1 MSTVKTGGRSA
12 GRNAGKAGGKTRVK
26 PVSRVPGKPAPR
38 TAVKT
43 AAPSAATTAGV
54 SVGAVVKAAASTGAK
69 TAGKVVGVA
78 GKSGGARDM
87 RVKVKKAGKLKHSS
101 QLWLERQLNDPYV
114 KRAREMGYR
123 SRAAFK
129 IEEMD
134 DRFKFLKSGQ
144 KLIDLGCAPGGW
156 CQIAAMRVGL
166 EKGKGRIV
174 GIDLLP
180 VDPIPGVD
188 LIEMDFMADEAPA
201 LLTRRLGGRA
211 DGVMSDMAAN
221 TTGHKKTD
229 HLKIIALAEAALEF
243 THTILAPGGFF
254 LAKLFQGGESAELL
268 AQLKRDFTTVRNLK
282 PGASRSDSSELYVLA
297 TGFRRKAEEASEA
310 GVSADDDGS

>member
-1 MSTVKTGGRSA
+1 MSTIKSGGKSA
-12 GRNAGKAGGKTRVK
+12 GKSGGKSTGKA
-26 PVSRVPGKPAPR
+26 
-38 TAVKT
+38 
-43 AAPSAATTAGV
+43 
-54 SVGAVVKAAASTGAK
+54 
-69 TAGKVVGVA
+69 VGVA

-129 IEEMD
+129 LEEMD
-134 DRFKFLKSGQ
+134 DRFKFLKSGH
-144 KLIDLGCAPGGW
+144 KLVDLGCAPGGW
-156 CQIAAMRVGL
+156 CQIAAARIGL

-201 LLTRRLGGRA
+201 LLTERLGGRA

-243 THTILAPGGFF
+243 AYTILAPGGFY

-268 AQLKRDFTTVRNLK
+268 AQLKRDFTTVRNVK
-282 PGASRSDSSELYVLA
+282 PSASRADSSELYVLA
-297 TGFRRKAEEASEA
+297 TGYRRKAEVAPEDEVE
-310 GVSADDDGS
+310 G